1 MVLSEES
8 MHRSKTD
15 FIALLY
21 YYKLTLPFPFVFLL
35 LCVISCS
42 ELLMYYY
49 SFMNHRNQGEPSFG
63 SILRIL
69 HLAQG
74 APLFVLSVG
83 LFMERLG
90 ILGTFSSCRMKLSLS
105 LS

>member
-49 SFMNHRNQGEPSFG
+49 SFMNHRNQGEGFIINITLIENKCP
-63 SILRIL
+63 
-69 HLAQG
+69 QG
-74 APLFVLSVG
+74 K
-83 LFMERLG
+83 
-90 ILGTFSSCRMKLSLS
+90 C
-105 LS
+105 